1 MLAYESKYPRRAIAS
16 HDKIFKFNTVFLFQ
30 LFMKVISLVHLL
42 LKFNYKPNC

>member
-1 MLAYESKYPRRAIAS
+1 MKVNIPEEQLQVMIKLSNLILS
-16 HDKIFKFNTVFLFQ
+16 FLFQ

>member
-1 MLAYESKYPRRAIAS
+1 MKVNIPEEQLQVMITFSNLIHVLS
-16 HDKIFKFNTVFLFQ
+16 FLFQ